1 MLVTY
6 QGKKR
11 NNTFFKNSYKPI
23 NTNNLYIAVSFS
35 FSPVK
40 NINSKKLKKLQQTL
54 KDMDKVVVAYSG
66 GADSTFLLKVA
77 HDMLG
82 KNILAVTA
90 VSPTYTNSEL
100 KQAKQFTKKMKI
112 RHIIIKSKEMENE
125 KFKKNTPNRCYYC
138 KKELFSKIRK
148 IALTQNINHII
159 DGSNV
164 DDTND
169 YRPGAK
175 AIKEYDVVS
184 PLKEAGLT
192 KKEIRNLSLK
202 MQLNSWNKPPL
213 ACLSSRLPYGTRIT
227 KERLK
232 QIEQAES
239 FLLKLG
245 LNHVRVRY
253 HDNIARIEVNKDD
266 FSKIFKHSKKIIQQ
280 FKKLGFT
287 YITLDIE
294 GYRTGSLNEVLK
306 E

>member
-1 MLVTY
+1 MLVTC
-6 QGKKR
+6 QRKKR
-11 NNTFFKNSYKPI
+11 NNTFYNNSNKPN
-23 NTNNLYIAVSFS
+23 NTDNLYIAVIFS

-40 NINSKKLKKLQQTL
+40 NNISKKLEKLKQIL

-66 GADSTFLLKVA
+66 GTDSTFLLKVA

-82 KNILAVTA
+82 KNTLAVTA

-100 KQAKQFTKKMKI
+100 VEAKRFTKKMKI
-112 RHIIIKSKEMENE
+112 QHIIIKSKEMENE
-125 KFKKNTPNRCYYC
+125 KFKKNTPDRCYYC
-138 KKELFSKIRK
+138 KKELFSKSKK
-148 IALTQNINHII
+148 IANTQNINYII

-164 DDTND
+164 DDIND
-169 YRPGAK
+169 YRPGTK
-175 AIKEYDVVS
+175 AIIEYGVKS
-184 PLKEAGLT
+184 PLKEVGLT
-192 KKEIRNLSLK
+192 KKEIRELSLK

-213 ACLSSRLPYGTRIT
+213 ACLSSRFPYGTNIT
-227 KERLK
+227 KKRLK

-266 FSKIFKHSKKIIQQ
+266 FSKILKHSKKIIQQ

-294 GYRTGSLNEVLK
+294 GYRAGSLNEVLK
-306 E
+306 K